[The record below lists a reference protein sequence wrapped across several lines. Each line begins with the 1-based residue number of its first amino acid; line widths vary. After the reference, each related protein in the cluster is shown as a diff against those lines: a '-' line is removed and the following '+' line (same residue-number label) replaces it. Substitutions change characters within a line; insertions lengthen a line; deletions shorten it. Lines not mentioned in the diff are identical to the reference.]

1 MTLID
6 QQSLALPVRQW
17 LAHSLQVVNWGGFDG
32 HHQITFDDQASLL
45 TGTSGTGKSTL
56 LDSYI
61 ALLMDSTTP
70 FNGASNDSVTGRAR
84 SSEQRNILSYMR
96 GKIDTYRDTKSGK
109 LRDTLLRGEDR
120 DTWSAMAMTWQNAG
134 GDIYTAFRVYFAPA
148 TARNYSD
155 VTAHFASIDGHF
167 DLRDLEQFAIA
178 RFDHKSIRKVFPNV
192 EFRDGYSDFSSRVTM
207 RLGIGSRGAEAKAL
221 KLLARI
227 QGGRN
232 ITTVDALYKTLVLEQ
247 PHTYGVADEAIAHF
261 DDLHT
266 SYLSMK
272 EAEDQVEALKDAPS
286 QYAALMA
293 AVDNAKLLTSM
304 RSTLPVTAATPL
316 RYWQLGVQD
325 SLLVK
330 ALATTQDKHREA
342 VDAQQRAG
350 EQVSALQTKVT
361 DLSEQVRLSGGDA
374 LANAEGRLQ
383 QLQAQRTEMLNA
395 RDRLQRSVADLGLDL
410 SDQSAFESAVAK
422 ASQFEQNYGTNQR
435 ELEAKVDQIKE
446 QIWEA
451 KRTAGQ
457 LADDLRKMQG
467 RDTNIPH
474 NLHQQRIELADAL
487 RVNVSDLPFAGELID
502 MDPDFEDWRSAAGL
516 ALGGFA
522 TTLLIDEDLVSQAR
536 RAMDGKRWRARLR
549 FESIDPE
556 VGLMGMPSD
565 DDLPGR
571 FVIADHPFGNW
582 VLGRLIRDFNYTCV
596 DNPADLDRV
605 PFGLS
610 KNGQTRQRGRGAHG
624 GHGRESAIGFSNA
637 LRLDEM
643 RNAVHEAN
651 VASQELEPEL
661 ARRRAAVAE
670 LAESGAA
677 YQRLVGVTWASIDV
691 ESVDG
696 EIEVAQAAVTGAMS
710 GSDVLDGMRA
720 KLGEL
725 RREHV
730 DAIGDERVAA
740 NRVAKLEGAQAD
752 YEQQRQQIAQE
763 RSQLAGAGVVASD
776 EQDQRLTS
784 ELTLLDPDVT
794 LESFPG
800 AVSRLRHRITEQVE
814 QLSKD
819 KTVAEG
825 ALRRTFE
832 GFQAKWPRPNLGTDP
847 YDSYSGYVEI
857 LDDLMQQGLHE
868 RRDEWTGKVNAWSSA
883 DLLTLRRSQVE
894 AVQDIR
900 DRLAQ
905 VNDILCD
912 LPFGPGGDRLHI
924 YLRSTE
930 SQEVQAFK
938 RELNALAADARQESD
953 QAAVET
959 RFLRLQRF
967 MTQIRAGEKDSKR
980 DALLDV
986 RRHLYVEAERRS
998 VEGEQLSVY
1007 TSIGDKSGGE
1017 TQELVAFIVGAAL
1030 RYQLGDADL
1039 PWPRYAPVFLDEGF
1053 IKADSQFA
1061 GRAVKAWRGLG
1072 FQLIIGAPNDKVSG
1086 IEPHVPL
1093 ILQVT
1098 KNSENRSSVSAI
1110 ERVIDLTD

>member
-422 ASQFEQNYGTNQR
+422 ASQFEQNYGTIQR

-502 MDPDFEDWRSAAGL
+502 MDPEFEDWRSAAGL

-661 ARRRAAVAE
+661 ARRRAAVTE

-740 NRVAKLEGAQAD
+740 DRVAKLEGAQAD

-847 YDSYSGYVEI
+847 YESYSGYVEI